1 MWWSP
6 AESNIVYVENKF
18 HIFCSNLKKK
28 KTTTNTIFTDKMI
41 LLLEQNEPKC
51 RNT

>member
-18 HIFCSNLKKK
+18 HIFCSNLKK
-28 KTTTNTIFTDKMI
+28 TTNTIFTDKMR

-51 RNT
+51 KNT

>member
-28 KTTTNTIFTDKMI
+28 KTTNTIFTDKMI

-51 RNT
+51 KNT